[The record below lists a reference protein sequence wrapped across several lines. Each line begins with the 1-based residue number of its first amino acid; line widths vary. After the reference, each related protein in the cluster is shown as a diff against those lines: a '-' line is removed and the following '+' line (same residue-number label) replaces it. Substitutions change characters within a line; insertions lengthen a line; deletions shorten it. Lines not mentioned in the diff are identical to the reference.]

1 MDPLAA
7 VRADQSQRPAATVDA
22 DRDIEGRRLDDL
34 TVELQRV
41 AIKNPDK
48 AGDLAVRADV
58 ADRTALSRWL
68 SGRDDLRW
76 VTLGGVVRG
85 QRTAVVQR
93 APVPGRGDLPLCVAV
108 LPLPAQ
114 LPRGGGADARAR
126 CDRLL

>member
-34 TVELQRV
+34 TVGLQRV

-58 ADRTALSRWL
+58 ADRTALSRWPP
-68 SGRDDLRW
+68 GRDDLR
-76 VTLGGVVRG
+76 VGH
-85 QRTAVVQR
+85 A
-93 APVPGRGDLPLCVAV
+93 GRGRPWTAH
-108 LPLPAQ
+108 
-114 LPRGGGADARAR
+114 RRRAKGTGTR
-126 CDRLL
+126 SR